1 MNFKSYQPWDYS
13 HGGYK
18 YLDKDEEL
26 NFFYDSPFDKSV
38 QHFYNGNGYYGE
50 YRGIESG
57 NYWDVNLIFQL

>member
-13 HGGYK
+13 HENYK

-26 NFFYDSPFDKSV
+26 HFFYDSPFDKSV
-38 QHFYNGNGYYGE
+38 IHFAKGSGYFAE
-50 YRGIESG
+50 YRGIESN